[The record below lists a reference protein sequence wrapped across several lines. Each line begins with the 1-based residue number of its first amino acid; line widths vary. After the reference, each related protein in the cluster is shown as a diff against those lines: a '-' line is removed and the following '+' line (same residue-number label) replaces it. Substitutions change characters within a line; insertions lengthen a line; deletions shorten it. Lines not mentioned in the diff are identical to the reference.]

1 LIRLTFSFWT
11 SLSLRVTALVM
22 LAAGSFAFAR
32 TITGTVTNQTNGK
45 LSAGDKVTL
54 LSLSAGLEEVTSTTT
69 DARGHFTLKTP
80 AEDPYLI
87 KVEHEKGAY
96 FKNVPPGITTA
107 DITVYD
113 VATKVDGVSIYA
125 DVLRVEADNGQLKV
139 TEYYLV
145 NNASSPPRTESS
157 EHTFEVAL
165 PPDAVLEGA
174 ATVGPN
180 SMPIAATPDPVPPK
194 GHYAFSY
201 PIRPND
207 GENGTRFQLTY
218 HLPYSG
224 NYKFSPKLMQ
234 GADNVAVMLPKSMK
248 FEPGAGTNFQPGPSD
263 GNGQAFVQRNVK
275 PGQPLEFTVSGT
287 GALPRDADAAGAGG
301 APNAGGGAGP
311 QGADDSAAPN
321 GPGGKPGGGIGNP
334 IDTPDPLN
342 KYKYWIL
349 GGLAIV
355 LAGGAAFLLRKPAG
369 APVVLPAGPIAAGAQ
384 SFEPQIAAFTAPSA
398 ATKSQLLLEALK
410 EELFA
415 IESEKIAGKLSA
427 TEYAELKAALETVL
441 RRALGRQ

>member
-1 LIRLTFSFWT
+1 MRFDTLRRFT
-11 SLSLRVTALVM
+11 SLSLRAAALMM

-32 TITGTVTNQTNGK
+32 TIQGTVTNQTYGK

-69 DARGHFTLKTP
+69 DAHGHFTLKTP
-80 AEDPYLI
+80 AEDPYLV
-87 KVEHEKGAY
+87 KVEHQKGAY
-96 FKNVPPGITTA
+96 FKNVPPGVTTA

-113 VATKVDGVSIYA
+113 VATKVDGVSTYA
-125 DVLRVEADNGQLKV
+125 DVLRVETDNGQLKV

-165 PPDAVLEGA
+165 PPEATLEGA

-180 SMPIAATPDPVPPK
+180 SMPLAATPDPVTPK

-201 PIRPND
+201 PIRPNE

-224 NYKFSPKLMQ
+224 TYKFTPKLMQ

-248 FEPGAGTNFQPGPSD
+248 FQPGAGANFLPGPSD
-263 GNGQAFVQRNVK
+263 GNGQAFVARDVK
-275 PGQPLEFTVSGT
+275 AGQALEFTVSGT
-287 GALPRDADAAGAGG
+287 GALPRDAEAGG
-301 APNAGGGAGP
+301 AAGPGAGGAGP
-311 QGADDSAAPN
+311 QGADDSATPN

-334 IDTPDPLN
+334 IDTPDPLS

-355 LAGGAAFLLRKPAG
+355 LAAAAAFLLRKPAG
-369 APVVLPAGPIAAGAQ
+369 APVVLPAATAAVAA
-384 SFEPQIAAFTAPSA
+384 EPQIAAFTAPSA

-427 TEYAELKAALETVL
+427 DEYAEVKSALEIVL
-441 RRALGRQ
+441 RRALSRQ

>member
-1 LIRLTFSFWT
+1 M
-11 SLSLRVTALVM
+11 M

-32 TITGTVTNQTNGK
+32 TIQGTVTNQTNGK

-69 DARGHFTLKTP
+69 DTRGHFTLKTP
-80 AEDPYLI
+80 AEDPYLV
-87 KVEHEKGAY
+87 KVEHQKGAY
-96 FKNVPPGITTA
+96 FKNVPPGVTTA

-113 VATKVDGVSIYA
+113 VAAKVDGVSTYA
-125 DVLRVEADNGQLKV
+125 DVLRVETDNGQLKV

-165 PPDAVLEGA
+165 PPEATLEGA

-180 SMPIAATPDPVPPK
+180 SMPLAATPDPVTPK

-201 PIRPND
+201 PIRPNE

-224 NYKFSPKLMQ
+224 SYKFTPKLMQ

-248 FEPGAGTNFQPGPSD
+248 FQPGAGANFQPGPSD
-263 GNGQAFVQRNVK
+263 GNGQAFVARDVK
-275 PGQPLEFTVSGT
+275 AGQPLEFTVSGT
-287 GALPRDADAAGAGG
+287 GALPRDAEAGSAGPG
-301 APNAGGGAGP
+301 AGGAGP

-334 IDTPDPLN
+334 IDTPDPLS

-355 LAGGAAFLLRKPAG
+355 LAAAAAFLLRKPAG
-369 APVVLPAGPIAAGAQ
+369 APVVLPAATATVAL
-384 SFEPQIAAFTAPSA
+384 EPQIARFTAPSA

-427 TEYAELKAALETVL
+427 DEYAEVKSALEIVL
-441 RRALGRQ
+441 RRALSRQS

>member
-1 LIRLTFSFWT
+1 M
-11 SLSLRVTALVM
+11 V

-32 TITGTVTNQTNGK
+32 TIQGTVTNKTNGK
-45 LSAGDKVTL
+45 LAAGDKVTL
-54 LSLSAGLEEVTSTTT
+54 LSLTAGLEEVTSTTT
-69 DARGHFTLKTP
+69 DAQGHFTLKTP

-87 KVEHEKGAY
+87 KVEHQKGAY
-96 FKNVPPGITTA
+96 FKNVPPGVTTA
-107 DITVYD
+107 EIVVYD
-113 VATKVDGVSIYA
+113 VAAKVEGVSTYA
-125 DVLRVEADNGQLKV
+125 DVLRVETDNGQLKV

-157 EHTFEVAL
+157 EHTFEVVL
-165 PPDAVLEGA
+165 PPEAVLEAA

-180 SMPIAATPDPVPPK
+180 SLPLAATPDPISPK

-201 PIRPND
+201 PIRPNEGD
-207 GENGTRFQLTY
+207 NGTRFQLTY

-224 NYKFSPKLMQ
+224 SYKFTPKLIL

-248 FEPGAGTNFQPGPSD
+248 FDPSAGSNFQPGPSD
-263 GNGQAFVQRNVK
+263 GNGQAFVARDVK
-275 PGQPLEFTVSGT
+275 AGQPVEFTVSGT
-287 GALPRDADAAGAGG
+287 GALPRDAEAGG
-301 APNAGGGAGP
+301 PSTGGGSPGA
-311 QGADDSAAPN
+311 GADDSAAAN
-321 GPGGKPGGGIGNP
+321 GPGGKPGGGLGNP
-334 IDTPDPLN
+334 IDTPDPLS

-355 LAGGAAFLLRKPAG
+355 LAGAAAFLLRKPAG
-369 APVVLPAGPIAAGAQ
+369 APVLPAGSVATAVSVG
-384 SFEPQIAAFTAPSA
+384 PQTAAFTAPNA

-415 IESEKIAGKLSA
+415 IESEKIAGTLSA
-427 TEYAELKAALETVL
+427 AEYAEVKTALEIVL